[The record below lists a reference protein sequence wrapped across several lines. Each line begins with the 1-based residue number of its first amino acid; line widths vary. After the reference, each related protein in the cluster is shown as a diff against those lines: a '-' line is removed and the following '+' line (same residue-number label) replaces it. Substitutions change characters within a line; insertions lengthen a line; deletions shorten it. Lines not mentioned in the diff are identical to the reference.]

1 MIWFLLSIIGSV
13 IAVASILIN
22 VLLGALAPML
32 IQISLIVS
40 PIMFFITFV
49 GSLVILNIPIAI
61 FSLVMSIIGIYYAC
75 LVWHRVPFATAN
87 LKIALSA
94 IKDNHGLWL
103 LAYLYTVKAYVWT
116 FLWFCAVI
124 EIVIFSPSWVYDC
137 NSTSI
142 NNSTNNNNNNNNNN
156 DDDDVCHV
164 STRGKFIAIGM
175 LLSFFWS
182 SQVLKNIFHTIVAGV
197 VGTWWF
203 DPEDARSASSRGD
216 GGGGSS
222 SSSGCFSLS
231 CCGCSRAIYD
241 SWYRSCVN
249 SFGSICFGS
258 LLVSVL
264 QVVQFIVRCGRQ
276 QHDQQRRLRRQQ
288 RSIEATDFIFCL
300 LQYLVDSLEYLL
312 EYINTWAFVYVGECL
327 FT

>member
-1 MIWFLLSIIGSV
+1 MIWFLLSMIGSV
-13 IAVASILIN
+13 IAVVSVLIN

-40 PIMFFITFV
+40 PLMFLMTFV
-49 GSLVILNIPIAI
+49 GSLVILNIPVAL
-61 FSLVMSIIGIYYAC
+61 FSLVMSIVGIYYAC
-75 LVWHRVPFATAN
+75 HVWHRIPFATAN

-94 IKDNHGLWL
+94 IQDNHGLWL

-116 FLWFCAVI
+116 FLWCCAVT
-124 EIVIFSPSWVYDC
+124 ELVIFSPSWVYDC
-137 NSTSI
+137 TSTST
-142 NNSTNNNNNNNNNN
+142 NSSNNNNN
-156 DDDDVCHV
+156 DVCHV

-182 SQVLKNIFHTIVAGV
+182 GQVLKNILHTTIAGV

-203 DPEDARSASSRGD
+203 DPEDARSDSSRGGD
-216 GGGGSS
+216 GGSG
-222 SSSGCFSLS
+222 GCFSLS

-241 SWYRSCVN
+241 SWYRSCVY

-276 QHDQQRRLRRQQ
+276 QRDQRRQQ

-300 LQYLVDSLEYLL
+300 LQYLVDTLEYLL
-312 EYINTWAFVYVGECL
+312 EYINTWAFVYVGECCSL
-327 FT
+327 DSMQY

>member
-1 MIWFLLSIIGSV
+1 
-13 IAVASILIN
+13 
-22 VLLGALAPML
+22 ML

-40 PIMFFITFV
+40 PLMFFMTFV
-49 GSLVILNIPIAI
+49 GSLVILNIPVAI
-61 FSLVMSIIGIYYAC
+61 FSLVMSIFGVCYAC
-75 LVWHRVPFATAN
+75 RVWHKVPFATAN
-87 LKIALSA
+87 LKIALCA

-116 FLWFCAVI
+116 FLWFCAVT
-124 EIVIFSPSWVYDC
+124 ELVIFSPSWVYNC
-137 NSTSI
+137 TSTKNSS
-142 NNSTNNNNNNNNNN
+142 NNNNN
-156 DDDDVCHV
+156 DDVCHV

-182 SQVLKNIFHTIVAGV
+182 GQVLKNIFHSTIAGV

-216 GGGGSS
+216 GSGD
-222 SSSGCFSLS
+222 GCFTFS

-241 SWYRSCVN
+241 SWYRSCVY

-264 QVVQFIVRCGRQ
+264 QVVQFIVRCGRRQ
-276 QHDQQRRLRRQQ
+276 QRDQQRDQRRQQ
-288 RSIEATDFIFCL
+288 RSIEATDFLFCL
-300 LQYLVDSLEYLL
+300 LQYFVDTLEYLL
-312 EYINTWAFVYVGECL
+312 EYINTWAFVYVGECRSL
-327 FT
+327 DSM